1 MLTTADVDWL
11 YANVVVDGELS
22 INVYESLPA
31 AAGHPICSKNG
42 VDYDPPAKLLQPS
55 VAPTE
60 KL

>member
-42 VDYDPPAKLLQPS
+42 VDYVEPS
-55 VAPTE
+55 
-60 KL
+60 K

>member
-31 AAGHPICSKNG
+31 AVGHPTWRINEL
-42 VDYDPPAKLLQPS
+42 VID
-55 VAPTE
+55 E
-60 KL
+60 K